1 MRASPGEAQQDSCW
15 LKARGQAG
23 GRDPVERLL
32 GRGRA
37 GGEGEVGRRAG

>member
-1 MRASPGEAQQDSCW
+1 MRAEELGPSGEHTGSWW
-15 LKARGQAG
+15 LKAG

-37 GGEGEVGRRAG
+37 GGKESRVTPT